1 MEKVFVFGHK
11 KPDTDSVTSAIV
23 LSYLKNQLGMDTE
36 PRVLG
41 EINNET
47 KYVLDYFKIEEP
59 KLLENVKLQIKD
71 LTYHTGL
78 NFYESDSIYNAFR
91 FMNENKVSVLP
102 IIDNNDKFKGII
114 SMKDIT
120 KNFLSDEYNKIDSS
134 FDNLLKTIKGEELL
148 RFDDRI
154 KGSTI
159 VSAYQHQTFMD
170 NVKLTNDTILIVG
183 DRSFIIEYAIKSKI
197 KLIII
202 TGNNDIKEEHLKLAK
217 ENKVN
222 IIKTSYDSFKTIKYI
237 GFADDISRITLTND
251 IITFKENDYVTEF
264 TDIASKTKY
273 SNYPVLNENN
283 ECLGLLKLAN
293 IKDQRKKKVIL
304 VDHNEVKQSAD
315 GLDEAEVIEVVDHH
329 NIGSIDTLM
338 PITFRTQPVGCTN
351 TILYK
356 LYKEYNVE
364 IPKHIAGLMV
374 SGIVSDTLLLKSPT
388 TTDLDKEA
396 LNELSKIAEVNWEKY
411 GLDMLKAGTSLK
423 GKTKEEILYTDFKNF
438 TVGSENMGIGQIF
451 TFNFDELKADSKEY
465 NVEIPKHIA
474 GLMVSGIVS
483 DTLLLKSPTTT
494 DLDKEA
500 LEELSKIAEIDWKKY
515 GLDMLKAGTSLKG
528 KTKEEILYTDFKNFT
543 VGSENMGIGQ
553 IFTFNFDELK
563 ADIKEYIDLLTNTA
577 KNNDYTVIALFVTDV
592 LKNGSYVFFNEQAKE
607 LMEYAYDIKDIEQG
621 HFLPDVV
628 SRKKQMAPNIM
639 EAIKQK

>member
-23 LSYLKNQLGMDTE
+23 LSYLKNQLGMNTE
-36 PRVLG
+36 PRILG

-78 NFYESDSIYNAFR
+78 NFYESDSIYNAFK

-102 IIDNNDKFKGII
+102 IIDKNDKFKGII

-120 KNFLSDEYNKIDSS
+120 KNFLSDEYNKVDCS
-134 FDNLLKTIKGEELL
+134 FDNLLKTIEGEELL

-202 TGNNDIKEEHLKLAK
+202 TGNNNIKEEHLKLAK

-251 IITFKENDYVTEF
+251 IITFKEDGYVTEF

-273 SNYPVLNENN
+273 SNYPVLDNDNH
-283 ECLGLLKLAN
+283 CLGLLKLAN
-293 IKDQRKKKVIL
+293 VKDQKKKQVIL

-315 GLDEAEVIEVVDHH
+315 GLDEADVIEVVDHH

-338 PITFRTQPVGCTN
+338 PISFRTQPVGCTN

-356 LYKEYNVE
+356 LFKEYNVE

-388 TTDLDKEA
+388 TTNLDIEA
-396 LNELSKIAEVNWEKY
+396 LNDLSKIADIDYEKY

-465 NVEIPKHIA
+465 
-474 GLMVSGIVS
+474 
-483 DTLLLKSPTTT
+483 
-494 DLDKEA
+494 
-500 LEELSKIAEIDWKKY
+500 
-515 GLDMLKAGTSLKG
+515 
-528 KTKEEILYTDFKNFT
+528 
-543 VGSENMGIGQ
+543 
-553 IFTFNFDELK
+553 
-563 ADIKEYIDLLTNTA
+563 IDLLTNTA
-577 KNNDYTVIALFVTDV
+577 KNNDYAVIALFVTDV

>member
-1 MEKVFVFGHK
+1 MEKVYVFGHK

-23 LSYLKNQLGMDTE
+23 LSYLKNQLGMNTE

-47 KYVLDYFKIEEP
+47 KYVLDYFKIAEP

-71 LTYHTGL
+71 LKYHTDI
-78 NFYESDSIYNAFR
+78 NFYEYDSIYNAFK
-91 FMNENKVSVLP
+91 FMNENKISVIP
-102 IIDNNDKFKGII
+102 VTDKDNKFVGIV

-120 KNFLSDEYNKIDSS
+120 KNFLSDEYNKIDCSY
-134 FDNLLKTIKGEELL
+134 DNLLKTIEGEEIL
-148 RFDDRI
+148 RFDDEI
-154 KGSTI
+154 KGTTI
-159 VSAYQHQTFMD
+159 TSAYQHQTFID
-170 NVKLTNDTILIVG
+170 NVKLNNETILIVG

-237 GFADDISRITLTND
+237 GFADDLSRITLTKD

-273 SNYPVLNENN
+273 SNYPVVDNENH
-283 ECLGLLKLAN
+283 CLGLLKLAN
-293 IKDQRKKKVIL
+293 VKDQRKKKVIL

-315 GLDEAEVIEVVDHH
+315 GLDEADVIEVVDHH

-351 TILYK
+351 TILYS
-356 LYKEYNVE
+356 LFHEYNVE
-364 IPKHIAGLMV
+364 IPKNIAGLMV

-388 TTDLDKEA
+388 TTDLDIKA
-396 LNELSKIAEVNWEKY
+396 LDELSKIAEIDWKTY

-465 NVEIPKHIA
+465 
-474 GLMVSGIVS
+474 
-483 DTLLLKSPTTT
+483 
-494 DLDKEA
+494 
-500 LEELSKIAEIDWKKY
+500 
-515 GLDMLKAGTSLKG
+515 
-528 KTKEEILYTDFKNFT
+528 
-543 VGSENMGIGQ
+543 
-553 IFTFNFDELK
+553 
-563 ADIKEYIDLLTNTA
+563 IDLLTNTA

-592 LKNGSYVFFNEQAKE
+592 IKNGSYVFFNEQAKE

>member
-59 KLLENVKLQIKD
+59 KLLDNVKLQIKD
-71 LTYHTGL
+71 LTYRKDL
-78 NFYESDSIYNAFR
+78 NFYASDSIFKAFK
-91 FMNENKVSVLP
+91 FMNENKVSV
-102 IIDNNDKFKGII
+102 ISVIDEFNKFKGIV

-120 KNFLSDEYNKIDSS
+120 KNFLSDEYNKIDCSY
-134 FDNLLKTIKGEELL
+134 DNLLNTIEGEEVL

-154 KGSTI
+154 KGTTI
-159 VSAYQHQTFMD
+159 VSAYQHQTFID
-170 NVKLTNDTILIVG
+170 NVKLNNDSVLIVG

-197 KLIII
+197 KLIVI
-202 TGNNDIKEEHLKLAK
+202 TGNNEIKEEHLKLAK

-222 IIKTSYDSFKTIKYI
+222 IIKTSFDSFKTTKYI
-237 GFADDISRITLTND
+237 GFADDLARITLTND

-273 SNYPVLNENN
+273 SNYPVLDNENH
-283 ECLGLLKLAN
+283 CLGLLKLAN
-293 IKDQRKKKVIL
+293 VKDQRKKKVIL

-338 PITFRTQPVGCTN
+338 PIAFRTQPVGCTN

-396 LNELSKIAEVNWEKY
+396 LEELSKIADIDWEKY

-465 NVEIPKHIA
+465 
-474 GLMVSGIVS
+474 
-483 DTLLLKSPTTT
+483 
-494 DLDKEA
+494 
-500 LEELSKIAEIDWKKY
+500 
-515 GLDMLKAGTSLKG
+515 
-528 KTKEEILYTDFKNFT
+528 
-543 VGSENMGIGQ
+543 
-553 IFTFNFDELK
+553 
-563 ADIKEYIDLLTNTA
+563 IDLLTNIA
-577 KNNDYTVIALFVTDV
+577 KNNDYAVIALFVTDV

>member
-1 MEKVFVFGHK
+1 MEKVYVFGHK

-47 KYVLDYFKIEEP
+47 KYVLKHFKIEEP

-71 LTYHTGL
+71 LTYHTDL
-78 NFYESDSIYNAFR
+78 NFYESDSIYNAFK

-102 IIDNNDKFKGII
+102 IIDKNDKFKGII

-120 KNFLSDEYNKIDSS
+120 KNFLSDEYNKVDCS
-134 FDNLLKTIKGEELL
+134 FDNLLHTIEGEAVL

-202 TGNNDIKEEHLKLAK
+202 TGNNNIKEEHLKLAK

-222 IIKTSYDSFKTIKYI
+222 IIKTSFDSFKTIKYI
-237 GFADDISRITLTND
+237 GFADDISRITLTDD
-251 IITFKENDYVTEF
+251 IITFKEEGYVTEF

-273 SNYPVLNENN
+273 SNYPVLDNDNH
-283 ECLGLLKLAN
+283 CLGLLKLAN
-293 IKDQRKKKVIL
+293 VKDQKKKQVIL

-315 GLDEAEVIEVVDHH
+315 GLDEADVIEVVDHH

-338 PITFRTQPVGCTN
+338 PISFRTQPVGCTN

-356 LYKEYNVE
+356 LFKEYNVE
-364 IPKHIAGLMV
+364 IPKYIAGLMV

-388 TTDLDKEA
+388 TTDLDIEA
-396 LNELSKIAEVNWEKY
+396 LNDLSKIADIDYEKY

-465 NVEIPKHIA
+465 IE
-474 GLMVSGIVS
+474 
-483 DTLLLKSPTTT
+483 
-494 DLDKEA
+494 
-500 LEELSKIAEIDWKKY
+500 
-515 GLDMLKAGTSLKG
+515 
-528 KTKEEILYTDFKNFT
+528 
-543 VGSENMGIGQ
+543 
-553 IFTFNFDELK
+553 
-563 ADIKEYIDLLTNTA
+563 LLTNTA

>member
-47 KYVLDYFKIEEP
+47 KYVLDYFKLEEP
-59 KLLENVKLQIKD
+59 KLLDNVKLQIKD

-102 IIDNNDKFKGII
+102 IIDCNDKFKGII

-134 FDNLLKTIKGEELL
+134 FDNLLKTIEGEELL

-202 TGNNDIKEEHLKLAK
+202 TGNNNIKEEHLKLAK

-222 IIKTSYDSFKTIKYI
+222 IIKTSFDSFKTIKYI

-356 LYKEYNVE
+356 LYKEYNVK

-396 LNELSKIAEVNWEKY
+396 LEELSKIAEIDWEKY

-451 TFNFDELKADSKEY
+451 TFNFDELKADS
-465 NVEIPKHIA
+465 
-474 GLMVSGIVS
+474 
-483 DTLLLKSPTTT
+483 
-494 DLDKEA
+494 
-500 LEELSKIAEIDWKKY
+500 
-515 GLDMLKAGTSLKG
+515 
-528 KTKEEILYTDFKNFT
+528 
-543 VGSENMGIGQ
+543 
-553 IFTFNFDELK
+553 
-563 ADIKEYIDLLTNTA
+563 KEYIDLLTNTA

>member
-1 MEKVFVFGHK
+1 MEKIFVFGHK

-23 LSYLKNQLGMDTE
+23 LSYLKNQIGMDTE

-41 EINNET
+41 ELNNET
-47 KYVLDYFKIEEP
+47 KYVLDYFKFEEP

-71 LTYHTGL
+71 LKYHTGL
-78 NFYESDSIYNAFR
+78 NFYESDSIYNAFKY
-91 FMNENKVSVLP
+91 MNDNKVSVIP
-102 IIDNNDKFKGII
+102 VIDSNDKFKGIV

-120 KNFLSDEYNKIDSS
+120 KNFLSDGYNKIDCS
-134 FDNLLKTIKGEELL
+134 FDNLLKTIDGEEILK
-148 RFDDRI
+148 FDDRI

-159 VSAYQHQTFMD
+159 VSAYQHQTFIE
-170 NVKLTNDTILIVG
+170 NVKLTNNTILIVG

-197 KLIII
+197 KLIIV

-237 GFADDISRITLTND
+237 GFADDLSKITLTDD
-251 IITFKENDYVTEF
+251 IISFKEEGYVTEF

-273 SNYPVLNENN
+273 SNYPVLDNEGH
-283 ECLGLLKLAN
+283 CLGLLKLAN
-293 IKDQRKKKVIL
+293 VKDQKKKKVIL

-315 GLDEAEVIEVVDHH
+315 GLDEAEVVEVVDHH

-356 LYKEYNVE
+356 LFKEYNVE
-364 IPKHIAGLMV
+364 IPKNIAGLMI

-388 TTDLDKEA
+388 TTDLDIEA
-396 LNELSKIAEVNWEKY
+396 LNELSKIANIDWKKY
-411 GLDMLKAGTSLK
+411 GLEMLKAGTSLK

-451 TFNFDELKADSKEY
+451 TFNFDELKSDSE
-465 NVEIPKHIA
+465 
-474 GLMVSGIVS
+474 
-483 DTLLLKSPTTT
+483 
-494 DLDKEA
+494 
-500 LEELSKIAEIDWKKY
+500 
-515 GLDMLKAGTSLKG
+515 
-528 KTKEEILYTDFKNFT
+528 
-543 VGSENMGIGQ
+543 
-553 IFTFNFDELK
+553 
-563 ADIKEYIDLLTNTA
+563 EYINLLTNTA
-577 KNNDYTVIALFVTDV
+577 KNNDYAVIALFVTDV

-607 LMEYAYDIKDIEQG
+607 LMEYAYDIKNIEQG

-628 SRKKQMAPNIM
+628 SRKKQMVPNIM

>member
-71 LTYHTGL
+71 LTYRTDL
-78 NFYESDSIYNAFR
+78 NFYETDSIFNAFK
-91 FMNENKVSVLP
+91 FMNENKVSV
-102 IIDNNDKFKGII
+102 ISVVDNNNKFKGIV

-120 KNFLSDEYNKIDSS
+120 KNFLSDEYNKIDCS
-134 FDNLLKTIKGEELL
+134 FDNLINTIEGEEVL

-159 VSAYQHQTFMD
+159 VSAYQHQTFID
-170 NVKLTNDTILIVG
+170 NVKLDNDSVLIVG

-222 IIKTSYDSFKTIKYI
+222 IIKTSFDSFKTTKYI
-237 GFADDISRITLTND
+237 GFADDLSRITLTDN
-251 IITFKENDYVTEF
+251 IITFKEDGYVTEF

-273 SNYPVLNENN
+273 SNYPVLDNENH
-283 ECLGLLKLAN
+283 CLGLLKLAN
-293 IKDQRKKKVIL
+293 VKEQRKKKVIL

-338 PITFRTQPVGCTN
+338 PISFRTQPVGCTN

-356 LYKEYNVE
+356 LFKEYNVE

-396 LNELSKIAEVNWEKY
+396 LEELSKIADIDWEKY

-465 NVEIPKHIA
+465 
-474 GLMVSGIVS
+474 
-483 DTLLLKSPTTT
+483 
-494 DLDKEA
+494 
-500 LEELSKIAEIDWKKY
+500 
-515 GLDMLKAGTSLKG
+515 
-528 KTKEEILYTDFKNFT
+528 
-543 VGSENMGIGQ
+543 
-553 IFTFNFDELK
+553 
-563 ADIKEYIDLLTNTA
+563 IDLLTNTA
-577 KNNDYTVIALFVTDV
+577 KNNDYTVIVLFVTDV
-592 LKNGSYVFFNEQAKE
+592 IKNGSYVFFNEQAKE

>member
-1 MEKVFVFGHK
+1 MEKVYVFGHK

-36 PRVLG
+36 PRILG

-71 LTYHTGL
+71 LTYRTDL
-78 NFYESDSIYNAFR
+78 NFYETDSIFNAFK
-91 FMNENKVSVLP
+91 FMNENKVSV
-102 IIDNNDKFKGII
+102 ISVVDNNNKFKGIV

-120 KNFLSDEYNKIDSS
+120 KNFLSDEYNKIDCS
-134 FDNLLKTIKGEELL
+134 FDNLINTIEGEEVL

-159 VSAYQHQTFMD
+159 VSAYQHQTFID
-170 NVKLTNDTILIVG
+170 NVKLDNDSVLIVG

-222 IIKTSYDSFKTIKYI
+222 IIKTSFDSFKTTKYI
-237 GFADDISRITLTND
+237 GFADDLSRITLTDN
-251 IITFKENDYVTEF
+251 IITFKEDGYVTEF

-273 SNYPVLNENN
+273 SNYPVLDNENH
-283 ECLGLLKLAN
+283 CLGLLKLAN
-293 IKDQRKKKVIL
+293 VKEQRKKKVIL

-338 PITFRTQPVGCTN
+338 PISFRTQPVGCTN

-356 LYKEYNVE
+356 LFKEYNVE

-396 LNELSKIAEVNWEKY
+396 LEELSKIADIDWEKY

-465 NVEIPKHIA
+465 
-474 GLMVSGIVS
+474 
-483 DTLLLKSPTTT
+483 
-494 DLDKEA
+494 
-500 LEELSKIAEIDWKKY
+500 
-515 GLDMLKAGTSLKG
+515 
-528 KTKEEILYTDFKNFT
+528 
-543 VGSENMGIGQ
+543 
-553 IFTFNFDELK
+553 
-563 ADIKEYIDLLTNTA
+563 IDLLTNTA
-577 KNNDYTVIALFVTDV
+577 KNNDYTVIVLFVTDV
-592 LKNGSYVFFNEQAKE
+592 IKNGSYVFFNEQAKE

-628 SRKKQMAPNIM
+628 SRKKQMVPNIM

>member
-47 KYVLDYFKIEEP
+47 KYVLDYFKLEEP
-59 KLLENVKLQIKD
+59 KLLDNVKLQIKD

-78 NFYESDSIYNAFR
+78 NFYETDSIYNAFK
-91 FMNENKVSVLP
+91 FMNEKKISVIP
-102 IIDNNDKFKGII
+102 IIDNNDKFKGIV

-120 KNFLSDEYNKIDSS
+120 KNFLSDEYNKVDCSYE
-134 FDNLLKTIKGEELL
+134 NLLHTIEGQEVL

-237 GFADDISRITLTND
+237 GFADDLSRITLTNN
-251 IITFKENDYVTEF
+251 IITFKEDGYVTEF

-273 SNYPVLNENN
+273 SNYPVLDNENH
-283 ECLGLLKLAN
+283 CLGLLKLAN
-293 IKDQRKKKVIL
+293 VKDQRKKKVIL

-396 LNELSKIAEVNWEKY
+396 LSELSKIAEVNWEKY

-451 TFNFDELKADSKEY
+451 TFNFDELKADS
-465 NVEIPKHIA
+465 
-474 GLMVSGIVS
+474 
-483 DTLLLKSPTTT
+483 
-494 DLDKEA
+494 
-500 LEELSKIAEIDWKKY
+500 
-515 GLDMLKAGTSLKG
+515 
-528 KTKEEILYTDFKNFT
+528 
-543 VGSENMGIGQ
+543 
-553 IFTFNFDELK
+553 
-563 ADIKEYIDLLTNTA
+563 KEYIDLLTNTA

>member
-1 MEKVFVFGHK
+1 MEKVYVFGHK

-47 KYVLDYFKIEEP
+47 KYVLKHFKIEEP

-78 NFYESDSIYNAFR
+78 NFYESDSIYNAFK

-120 KNFLSDEYNKIDSS
+120 KNFLSDEYNKVDCS
-134 FDNLLKTIKGEELL
+134 FDNLLHTIEGQEVL

-202 TGNNDIKEEHLKLAK
+202 TGNNNIKEEHLKLAK

-222 IIKTSYDSFKTIKYI
+222 IIKTSFDSFKTIKYI
-237 GFADDISRITLTND
+237 GFADDLSRITLTND
-251 IITFKENDYVTEF
+251 IITFKEDGYVTEF

-273 SNYPVLNENN
+273 SNYPVLDNKNH
-283 ECLGLLKLAN
+283 CLGLLKLAN
-293 IKDQRKKKVIL
+293 VKDQRKKKVIL

-315 GLDEAEVIEVVDHH
+315 GLNEADVIEVVDHH

-351 TILYK
+351 TILYS
-356 LYKEYNVE
+356 LFKEYNVE

-388 TTDLDKEA
+388 TTDLDIEA
-396 LNELSKIAEVNWEKY
+396 LNDLSKIADIDYEKY

-465 NVEIPKHIA
+465 IE
-474 GLMVSGIVS
+474 
-483 DTLLLKSPTTT
+483 
-494 DLDKEA
+494 
-500 LEELSKIAEIDWKKY
+500 
-515 GLDMLKAGTSLKG
+515 
-528 KTKEEILYTDFKNFT
+528 
-543 VGSENMGIGQ
+543 
-553 IFTFNFDELK
+553 
-563 ADIKEYIDLLTNTA
+563 LLTNTA
-577 KNNDYTVIALFVTDV
+577 KNNDYAVIALFVTDV

>member
-1 MEKVFVFGHK
+1 MEKVYVFGHK

-23 LSYLKNQLGMDTE
+23 LSYLKNQIGMDTE

-71 LTYHTGL
+71 LTYHTDL
-78 NFYESDSIYNAFR
+78 NFYESDSIYNAFK
-91 FMNENKVSVLP
+91 FMNDNKVSVIP
-102 IIDNNDKFKGII
+102 VIDNNDKFKGIV

-120 KNFLSDEYNKIDSS
+120 RNFLSDEYNKVDCS
-134 FDNLLKTIKGEELL
+134 FDNLLHTIEGQEVL

-159 VSAYQHQTFMD
+159 VSAYQHQTFMN

-202 TGNNDIKEEHLKLAK
+202 TGNNNIKEEHLKLAK

-237 GFADDISRITLTND
+237 GFADDLSRITLTND
-251 IITFKENDYVTEF
+251 IITFKEDGYVTEF

-273 SNYPVLNENN
+273 SNYPVLDNDNH
-283 ECLGLLKLAN
+283 CLGLLKLAN
-293 IKDQRKKKVIL
+293 VKDQRKKKVIL

-315 GLDEAEVIEVVDHH
+315 GLNEADVIEVVDHH

-351 TILYK
+351 TILYS
-356 LYKEYNVE
+356 LFKEYNVE

-388 TTDLDKEA
+388 TTDLDIKA
-396 LNELSKIAEVNWEKY
+396 LDELSKIAEVDWKTY

-465 NVEIPKHIA
+465 
-474 GLMVSGIVS
+474 
-483 DTLLLKSPTTT
+483 
-494 DLDKEA
+494 
-500 LEELSKIAEIDWKKY
+500 
-515 GLDMLKAGTSLKG
+515 
-528 KTKEEILYTDFKNFT
+528 
-543 VGSENMGIGQ
+543 
-553 IFTFNFDELK
+553 
-563 ADIKEYIDLLTNTA
+563 IDLLTNTA
-577 KNNDYTVIALFVTDV
+577 KNNDYAVIALFVTDV
-592 LKNGSYVFFNEQAKE
+592 IKNGSYVFFNEQAKE
-607 LMEYAYDIKDIEQG
+607 LIEYAYDIKDIEQG
-621 HFLPDVV
+621 HFLLDVV
-628 SRKKQMAPNIM
+628 SRKKQMVPNIM
-639 EAIKQK
+639 NAIQQK

>member
-396 LNELSKIAEVNWEKY
+396 L
-411 GLDMLKAGTSLK
+411 
-423 GKTKEEILYTDFKNF
+423 
-438 TVGSENMGIGQIF
+438 
-451 TFNFDELKADSKEY
+451 
-465 NVEIPKHIA
+465 
-474 GLMVSGIVS
+474 
-483 DTLLLKSPTTT
+483 
-494 DLDKEA
+494 
-500 LEELSKIAEIDWKKY
+500 EELSKIAEIDWKKY

-563 ADIKEYIDLLTNTA
+563 ADSKEYIDLLTNTA

>member
-1 MEKVFVFGHK
+1 MEKVYVFGHK

-47 KYVLDYFKIEEP
+47 KYVLKHFKIEEP

-78 NFYESDSIYNAFR
+78 NFYESDSIYNAFK

-120 KNFLSDEYNKIDSS
+120 KNFLSDEYNKVDCS
-134 FDNLLKTIKGEELL
+134 FDNLLHTIEGQEVL

-170 NVKLTNDTILIVG
+170 NVKLTNDTVLIVG

-202 TGNNDIKEEHLKLAK
+202 TGNNNIKEEHLKLAK
-217 ENKVN
+217 ENKVS
-222 IIKTSYDSFKTIKYI
+222 IIKTSFDSFKTIKYI
-237 GFADDISRITLTND
+237 GFADDITKITLTND
-251 IITFKENDYVTEF
+251 IITFKEDGYVTEF

-273 SNYPVLNENN
+273 SNYPVLDNDNH
-283 ECLGLLKLAN
+283 CLGLLKLAN
-293 IKDQRKKKVIL
+293 VKGQRKKQVIL

-315 GLDEAEVIEVVDHH
+315 GLDEADVIEVVDHH

-338 PITFRTQPVGCTN
+338 PISFRTQPVGCTN

-356 LYKEYNVE
+356 LFKEYNVE

-388 TTDLDKEA
+388 TTNLDIEA
-396 LNELSKIAEVNWEKY
+396 LNDLSKIADIDYEKY

-465 NVEIPKHIA
+465 
-474 GLMVSGIVS
+474 
-483 DTLLLKSPTTT
+483 
-494 DLDKEA
+494 
-500 LEELSKIAEIDWKKY
+500 
-515 GLDMLKAGTSLKG
+515 
-528 KTKEEILYTDFKNFT
+528 
-543 VGSENMGIGQ
+543 
-553 IFTFNFDELK
+553 
-563 ADIKEYIDLLTNTA
+563 IDLLTNTA
-577 KNNDYTVIALFVTDV
+577 KNNDYTVIALFITDV

-607 LMEYAYDIKDIEQG
+607 LMEYAYDIKNIEQG

>member
-23 LSYLKNQLGMDTE
+23 LSYLKNQLGMNTE
-36 PRVLG
+36 PRILG

-78 NFYESDSIYNAFR
+78 NFYESDSIYNAFK

-102 IIDNNDKFKGII
+102 IIDKNDKFKGII

-120 KNFLSDEYNKIDSS
+120 KNFLSDEYNKVDCS
-134 FDNLLKTIKGEELL
+134 FDNLLKTIEGEELL

-202 TGNNDIKEEHLKLAK
+202 TGNNNIKEEHLKLAK

-251 IITFKENDYVTEF
+251 IITFKEDGYVTEF

-273 SNYPVLNENN
+273 SNYPVLDNDNH
-283 ECLGLLKLAN
+283 CLGLLKLAN
-293 IKDQRKKKVIL
+293 VKDQKKKQVIL

-315 GLDEAEVIEVVDHH
+315 GLDEADVIEVVDHH

-338 PITFRTQPVGCTN
+338 PISFRTQPVGCTN

-356 LYKEYNVE
+356 LFKEYNVE

-388 TTDLDKEA
+388 TTDLDIEA
-396 LNELSKIAEVNWEKY
+396 LNDLSKIADIDYEKY

-465 NVEIPKHIA
+465 
-474 GLMVSGIVS
+474 
-483 DTLLLKSPTTT
+483 
-494 DLDKEA
+494 
-500 LEELSKIAEIDWKKY
+500 
-515 GLDMLKAGTSLKG
+515 
-528 KTKEEILYTDFKNFT
+528 
-543 VGSENMGIGQ
+543 
-553 IFTFNFDELK
+553 
-563 ADIKEYIDLLTNTA
+563 IDLLTNTA
-577 KNNDYTVIALFVTDV
+577 KNNDYAVIALFVTDV

>member
-23 LSYLKNQLGMDTE
+23 LSYLKNKLGMDTE

-41 EINNET
+41 ELNNES
-47 KYVLDYFKIEEP
+47 KYVLDYFKIKEP

-71 LTYHTGL
+71 LTYHTDI
-78 NFYESDSIYNAFR
+78 NFYESDSIYNAFK
-91 FMNENKVSVLP
+91 FMNENKISVLP
-102 IIDNNDKFKGII
+102 IIDKSDKFKGII

-120 KNFLSDEYNKIDSS
+120 KNFLSDNYNKVDCSY
-134 FDNLLKTIKGEELL
+134 DNLLKTIEGEELL

-154 KGSTI
+154 QGSTI
-159 VSAYQHQTFMD
+159 VSAYQHQTFME

-202 TGNNDIKEEHLKLAK
+202 TGNNNIKEEHLKLAK

-222 IIKTSYDSFKTIKYI
+222 IIKTSFDSFKTIKYI
-237 GFADDISRITLTND
+237 GFADDLSKITLTDD
-251 IITFKENDYVTEF
+251 IISFKEDGYVTEF

-273 SNYPVLNENN
+273 SNYPVLDNDNH
-283 ECLGLLKLAN
+283 CLGLLKLAN
-293 IKDQRKKKVIL
+293 VKDQRKKKVIL

-356 LYKEYNVE
+356 LFKEYNVE
-364 IPKHIAGLMV
+364 IPKNIAGLMI

-388 TTDLDKEA
+388 TTDLDTEA
-396 LNELSKIAEVNWEKY
+396 LNDLSKIAEIDWEKY
-411 GLDMLKAGTSLK
+411 GLEMLKAGTSLK
-423 GKTKEEILYTDFKNF
+423 GKSKEEILYTDFKNF

-451 TFNFDELKADSKEY
+451 TFNFDELKSDSE
-465 NVEIPKHIA
+465 
-474 GLMVSGIVS
+474 
-483 DTLLLKSPTTT
+483 
-494 DLDKEA
+494 
-500 LEELSKIAEIDWKKY
+500 
-515 GLDMLKAGTSLKG
+515 
-528 KTKEEILYTDFKNFT
+528 
-543 VGSENMGIGQ
+543 
-553 IFTFNFDELK
+553 
-563 ADIKEYIDLLTNTA
+563 EYIKLLTNTA
-577 KNNDYTVIALFVTDV
+577 KNNDYAVIALFVTDV

-628 SRKKQMAPNIM
+628 SRKKQMVPNIM

>member
-1 MEKVFVFGHK
+1 MEKVYVFGHK

-71 LTYHTGL
+71 LTYHTNL
-78 NFYESDSIYNAFR
+78 NFYESDSIYNAFK

-120 KNFLSDEYNKIDSS
+120 KNFLSDEYNKVDCS
-134 FDNLLKTIKGEELL
+134 FDNLLKTIEGKEVL

-202 TGNNDIKEEHLKLAK
+202 TGNNNIKEEHLKLAK

-237 GFADDISRITLTND
+237 GFADDLSRITLTND
-251 IITFKENDYVTEF
+251 IITFKEDGYVTEF

-273 SNYPVLNENN
+273 SNYPVLDNN
-283 ECLGLLKLAN
+283 NHCLGLLKLAN
-293 IKDQRKKKVIL
+293 VKDQRKKKVIL

-315 GLDEAEVIEVVDHH
+315 GLNEADVIEVVDHH

-351 TILYK
+351 TILYS
-356 LYKEYNVE
+356 LFHEYNVE

-388 TTDLDKEA
+388 TTDLDIKA
-396 LNELSKIAEVNWEKY
+396 LDELSKIAEVDWKTY

-465 NVEIPKHIA
+465 
-474 GLMVSGIVS
+474 
-483 DTLLLKSPTTT
+483 
-494 DLDKEA
+494 
-500 LEELSKIAEIDWKKY
+500 
-515 GLDMLKAGTSLKG
+515 
-528 KTKEEILYTDFKNFT
+528 
-543 VGSENMGIGQ
+543 
-553 IFTFNFDELK
+553 
-563 ADIKEYIDLLTNTA
+563 IDLLTNTA
-577 KNNDYTVIALFVTDV
+577 KNNDYAVIALFVTDV
-592 LKNGSYVFFNEQAKE
+592 IKNGSYVFFNEQAKE
-607 LMEYAYDIKDIEQG
+607 LIEYAYDIKDIEQG

-628 SRKKQMAPNIM
+628 SRKKQMVPNIM
-639 EAIKQK
+639 NAIQQK

>member
-1 MEKVFVFGHK
+1 MEKVYVFGHK

-23 LSYLKNQLGMDTE
+23 LSYLKNQIGMDTE

-71 LTYHTGL
+71 LTYHTDL
-78 NFYESDSIYNAFR
+78 NFYESDSIYNAFK
-91 FMNENKVSVLP
+91 FMNDNKVSVIP
-102 IIDNNDKFKGII
+102 VIDNNDKFKGIV

-120 KNFLSDEYNKIDSS
+120 RNFLSDEYNKVDCS
-134 FDNLLKTIKGEELL
+134 FDNLLHTIEGQEVL

-159 VSAYQHQTFMD
+159 VSAYQHQTFMN

-202 TGNNDIKEEHLKLAK
+202 TGNNNIKEEHLKLAK

-237 GFADDISRITLTND
+237 GFADDLSRITLTND
-251 IITFKENDYVTEF
+251 IITFKEDGYVTEF

-273 SNYPVLNENN
+273 SNYPVLDNDNH
-283 ECLGLLKLAN
+283 CLGLLKLAN
-293 IKDQRKKKVIL
+293 VKDQRKKKVIL

-315 GLDEAEVIEVVDHH
+315 GLNEADVIEVVDHH

-351 TILYK
+351 TILYS
-356 LYKEYNVE
+356 LFKEYNVE

-388 TTDLDKEA
+388 TTDLDIKA
-396 LNELSKIAEVNWEKY
+396 LDELSKIADINWKTY

-465 NVEIPKHIA
+465 
-474 GLMVSGIVS
+474 
-483 DTLLLKSPTTT
+483 
-494 DLDKEA
+494 
-500 LEELSKIAEIDWKKY
+500 
-515 GLDMLKAGTSLKG
+515 
-528 KTKEEILYTDFKNFT
+528 
-543 VGSENMGIGQ
+543 
-553 IFTFNFDELK
+553 
-563 ADIKEYIDLLTNTA
+563 IDLLTNTA
-577 KNNDYTVIALFVTDV
+577 KNNDYAVIALFVTDV
-592 LKNGSYVFFNEQAKE
+592 IKNGSYVFFNEQAKE
-607 LMEYAYDIKDIEQG
+607 LIEYAYDIKDIEQG

-628 SRKKQMAPNIM
+628 SRKKQMVPNIM
-639 EAIKQK
+639 NAIQQK

>member
-1 MEKVFVFGHK
+1 MEKVYVFGHK

-47 KYVLDYFKIEEP
+47 KYVLKHFKIEEP

-71 LTYHTGL
+71 LTYHTNL
-78 NFYESDSIYNAFR
+78 NFYESDSIYNAFK

-120 KNFLSDEYNKIDSS
+120 KNFLSDEYNKVDCS
-134 FDNLLKTIKGEELL
+134 FDNLLHTIEGQEVL

-222 IIKTSYDSFKTIKYI
+222 IIKTCFDSFKTIKYI
-237 GFADDISRITLTND
+237 GFADDISRITLTDD
-251 IITFKENDYVTEF
+251 IITFKEEGYVTEF

-273 SNYPVLNENN
+273 SNYPVLDNDNH
-283 ECLGLLKLAN
+283 CLGLLKLAN
-293 IKDQRKKKVIL
+293 VKDQKKKQVIL

-315 GLDEAEVIEVVDHH
+315 GLDEADVIEVVDHH

-338 PITFRTQPVGCTN
+338 PISNQ
-351 TILYK
+351 
-356 LYKEYNVE
+356 
-364 IPKHIAGLMV
+364 
-374 SGIVSDTLLLKSPT
+374 
-388 TTDLDKEA
+388 
-396 LNELSKIAEVNWEKY
+396 
-411 GLDMLKAGTSLK
+411 
-423 GKTKEEILYTDFKNF
+423 
-438 TVGSENMGIGQIF
+438 
-451 TFNFDELKADSKEY
+451 
-465 NVEIPKHIA
+465 
-474 GLMVSGIVS
+474 
-483 DTLLLKSPTTT
+483 
-494 DLDKEA
+494 
-500 LEELSKIAEIDWKKY
+500 
-515 GLDMLKAGTSLKG
+515 
-528 KTKEEILYTDFKNFT
+528 
-543 VGSENMGIGQ
+543 
-553 IFTFNFDELK
+553 
-563 ADIKEYIDLLTNTA
+563 
-577 KNNDYTVIALFVTDV
+577 
-592 LKNGSYVFFNEQAKE
+592 
-607 LMEYAYDIKDIEQG
+607 
-621 HFLPDVV
+621 
-628 SRKKQMAPNIM
+628 
-639 EAIKQK
+639 

>member
-59 KLLENVKLQIKD
+59 KLLDNVKLQIKD
-71 LTYHTGL
+71 LTYRKDL
-78 NFYESDSIYNAFR
+78 NFYASDSIFKAFK
-91 FMNENKVSVLP
+91 FMNENKVSV
-102 IIDNNDKFKGII
+102 ISVIDEFNKFKGIV

-120 KNFLSDEYNKIDSS
+120 KNFLSDEYNKIDCSY
-134 FDNLLKTIKGEELL
+134 DNLLNTIEGEEVL

-154 KGSTI
+154 KGTTI
-159 VSAYQHQTFMD
+159 VSAYQHQTFID
-170 NVKLTNDTILIVG
+170 NVKLNNDSVLIVG

-197 KLIII
+197 KLIVI
-202 TGNNDIKEEHLKLAK
+202 TGNNEIKEEHLKLAK

-222 IIKTSYDSFKTIKYI
+222 IIKTSFDSFKTTKYI
-237 GFADDISRITLTND
+237 GFADDLARITLTND

-273 SNYPVLNENN
+273 SNYPVLDNENH
-283 ECLGLLKLAN
+283 CLGLLKLAN
-293 IKDQRKKKVIL
+293 VKDQRKKKVIL

-396 LNELSKIAEVNWEKY
+396 LEELSKIADIDWEKY

-465 NVEIPKHIA
+465 
-474 GLMVSGIVS
+474 
-483 DTLLLKSPTTT
+483 
-494 DLDKEA
+494 
-500 LEELSKIAEIDWKKY
+500 
-515 GLDMLKAGTSLKG
+515 
-528 KTKEEILYTDFKNFT
+528 
-543 VGSENMGIGQ
+543 
-553 IFTFNFDELK
+553 
-563 ADIKEYIDLLTNTA
+563 IDLLTNTA
-577 KNNDYTVIALFVTDV
+577 RNNDYTVIALFVTDV

-607 LMEYAYDIKDIEQG
+607 LMEYAYDIKDIKQG

-639 EAIKQK
+639 DAIKQK

>member
-1 MEKVFVFGHK
+1 
-11 KPDTDSVTSAIV
+11 
-23 LSYLKNQLGMDTE
+23 
-36 PRVLG
+36 
-41 EINNET
+41 
-47 KYVLDYFKIEEP
+47 
-59 KLLENVKLQIKD
+59 
-71 LTYHTGL
+71 
-78 NFYESDSIYNAFR
+78 
-91 FMNENKVSVLP
+91 MN
-102 IIDNNDKFKGII
+102 
-114 SMKDIT
+114 
-120 KNFLSDEYNKIDSS
+120 
-134 FDNLLKTIKGEELL
+134 
-148 RFDDRI
+148 
-154 KGSTI
+154 
-159 VSAYQHQTFMD
+159 
-170 NVKLTNDTILIVG
+170 
-183 DRSFIIEYAIKSKI
+183 

-465 NVEIPKHIA
+465 
-474 GLMVSGIVS
+474 
-483 DTLLLKSPTTT
+483 
-494 DLDKEA
+494 
-500 LEELSKIAEIDWKKY
+500 
-515 GLDMLKAGTSLKG
+515 
-528 KTKEEILYTDFKNFT
+528 
-543 VGSENMGIGQ
+543 
-553 IFTFNFDELK
+553 
-563 ADIKEYIDLLTNTA
+563 IDLLTNTA

>member
-1 MEKVFVFGHK
+1 MEKVYVFGHK

-47 KYVLDYFKIEEP
+47 KYVLNHFKIEEP

-71 LTYHTGL
+71 LTYHTNL
-78 NFYESDSIYNAFR
+78 NFYESDSIYNAFK
-91 FMNENKVSVLP
+91 FMNEKKVSVLP
-102 IIDNNDKFKGII
+102 IIDKNDKFKGII

-120 KNFLSDEYNKIDSS
+120 KNFLSDEYNKVDCS
-134 FDNLLKTIKGEELL
+134 FDNLLHTIEGQEVL

-154 KGSTI
+154 KGTTI
-159 VSAYQHQTFMD
+159 VSAYQHQTFMN

-183 DRSFIIEYAIKSKI
+183 DRSFIIEYAIKSRI

-202 TGNNDIKEEHLKLAK
+202 TGNNNIKEEHLKLAK

-222 IIKTSYDSFKTIKYI
+222 IIKTSFDSFKTIKYI
-237 GFADDISRITLTND
+237 GFADDISKITLTDD
-251 IITFKENDYVTEF
+251 IITFKEDGYVTEF

-273 SNYPVLNENN
+273 SNYPVLDNDNH
-283 ECLGLLKLAN
+283 CLGLLKLAN
-293 IKDQRKKKVIL
+293 VKGQRKKQVIL

-315 GLDEAEVIEVVDHH
+315 GLDEADVIEVVDHH

-338 PITFRTQPVGCTN
+338 PISFRTQPVGCTN

-356 LYKEYNVE
+356 LFKEYNVE

-388 TTDLDKEA
+388 TTDLDIEA
-396 LNELSKIAEVNWEKY
+396 LNDLSKIADVDYEKY

-438 TVGSENMGIGQIF
+438 TVGSENMGI
-451 TFNFDELKADSKEY
+451 
-465 NVEIPKHIA
+465 
-474 GLMVSGIVS
+474 
-483 DTLLLKSPTTT
+483 
-494 DLDKEA
+494 
-500 LEELSKIAEIDWKKY
+500 
-515 GLDMLKAGTSLKG
+515 
-528 KTKEEILYTDFKNFT
+528 
-543 VGSENMGIGQ
+543 
-553 IFTFNFDELK
+553 
-563 ADIKEYIDLLTNTA
+563 
-577 KNNDYTVIALFVTDV
+577 
-592 LKNGSYVFFNEQAKE
+592 
-607 LMEYAYDIKDIEQG
+607 
-621 HFLPDVV
+621 
-628 SRKKQMAPNIM
+628 
-639 EAIKQK
+639 

>member
-1 MEKVFVFGHK
+1 MEKVYVFGHK

-47 KYVLDYFKIEEP
+47 KYVLKHFKIEEP

-78 NFYESDSIYNAFR
+78 NFYESDSIYNAFK
-91 FMNENKVSVLP
+91 FMNEKKVSVLP
-102 IIDNNDKFKGII
+102 IIDKHDKFKGII

-120 KNFLSDEYNKIDSS
+120 KNFLSDEYNKVDCS
-134 FDNLLKTIKGEELL
+134 FDNLLHTIEGQEVL

-202 TGNNDIKEEHLKLAK
+202 TGNNNIKEEHLKLAK

-222 IIKTSYDSFKTIKYI
+222 IIKTSFDSFKTIKYI
-237 GFADDISRITLTND
+237 GFADDLSRITLTND
-251 IITFKENDYVTEF
+251 IITFKEDGYVTEF

-273 SNYPVLNENN
+273 SNYPVLDNENH
-283 ECLGLLKLAN
+283 CLGLLKLAN
-293 IKDQRKKKVIL
+293 VKDQRKKKVIL

-315 GLDEAEVIEVVDHH
+315 GLDEADVIEVVDHH

-338 PITFRTQPVGCTN
+338 PISFRTQPVGCTN

-356 LYKEYNVE
+356 LFKEYNVE

-388 TTDLDKEA
+388 TTDLDIEA
-396 LNELSKIAEVNWEKY
+396 LNDLSKIADIDYEKY

-465 NVEIPKHIA
+465 
-474 GLMVSGIVS
+474 
-483 DTLLLKSPTTT
+483 
-494 DLDKEA
+494 
-500 LEELSKIAEIDWKKY
+500 
-515 GLDMLKAGTSLKG
+515 
-528 KTKEEILYTDFKNFT
+528 
-543 VGSENMGIGQ
+543 
-553 IFTFNFDELK
+553 
-563 ADIKEYIDLLTNTA
+563 IDLLTNTA
-577 KNNDYTVIALFVTDV
+577 KNNDYAVIALFVTDV
-592 LKNGSYVFFNEQAKE
+592 IKNGSYVFFNEQAKE

>member
-47 KYVLDYFKIEEP
+47 KYVLDYFKLEEP
-59 KLLENVKLQIKD
+59 KLLDNVKLQIKD

-134 FDNLLKTIKGEELL
+134 FDNLLKTIEGQEVL

-237 GFADDISRITLTND
+237 GFADDLSRITLTNN
-251 IITFKENDYVTEF
+251 IITFKEDGYVTEF

-273 SNYPVLNENN
+273 SNYPVLDNENH
-283 ECLGLLKLAN
+283 CLGLLKLAN
-293 IKDQRKKKVIL
+293 VKDQRKKKVIL

-364 IPKHIAGLMV
+364 IPKHIAGLML

-465 NVEIPKHIA
+465 
-474 GLMVSGIVS
+474 
-483 DTLLLKSPTTT
+483 
-494 DLDKEA
+494 
-500 LEELSKIAEIDWKKY
+500 
-515 GLDMLKAGTSLKG
+515 
-528 KTKEEILYTDFKNFT
+528 
-543 VGSENMGIGQ
+543 
-553 IFTFNFDELK
+553 
-563 ADIKEYIDLLTNTA
+563 IDLLTNTA
-577 KNNDYTVIALFVTDV
+577 KNNDYAVIALFVTDV

-607 LMEYAYDIKDIEQG
+607 LMEYAYDIKEIEQG

>member
-1 MEKVFVFGHK
+1 MEKVYVFGHK

-23 LSYLKNQLGMDTE
+23 LSYLKNQIGMDTE

-71 LTYHTGL
+71 LTYPTDL
-78 NFYESDSIYNAFR
+78 NFYESDSIYNAFK
-91 FMNENKVSVLP
+91 FMNDNKVSVIP
-102 IIDNNDKFKGII
+102 VIDNNDKFKGIV

-120 KNFLSDEYNKIDSS
+120 RNFLSDEYNKVDCS
-134 FDNLLKTIKGEELL
+134 FDNLLHTIEGQEVL

-202 TGNNDIKEEHLKLAK
+202 TGNNNIKEEHLKLAK

-222 IIKTSYDSFKTIKYI
+222 IIKTSFDSFKTIKYI

-251 IITFKENDYVTEF
+251 IITFKEDGYVTEF

-273 SNYPVLNENN
+273 SNYPVLDNDNH
-283 ECLGLLKLAN
+283 CLGLLKLAN
-293 IKDQRKKKVIL
+293 VKDQKKKQVIL

-315 GLDEAEVIEVVDHH
+315 GLDEADVIEVVDHH

-338 PITFRTQPVGCTN
+338 PISFRTQPVGCTN

-356 LYKEYNVE
+356 LFKEYNVE

-388 TTDLDKEA
+388 TTNLDIEA
-396 LNELSKIAEVNWEKY
+396 LNDLSKIADIDYEKY

-465 NVEIPKHIA
+465 IE
-474 GLMVSGIVS
+474 
-483 DTLLLKSPTTT
+483 
-494 DLDKEA
+494 
-500 LEELSKIAEIDWKKY
+500 
-515 GLDMLKAGTSLKG
+515 
-528 KTKEEILYTDFKNFT
+528 
-543 VGSENMGIGQ
+543 
-553 IFTFNFDELK
+553 
-563 ADIKEYIDLLTNTA
+563 LLTNTA

>member
-23 LSYLKNQLGMDTE
+23 LSYLKNKLGMDTE

-41 EINNET
+41 ELNNES
-47 KYVLDYFKIEEP
+47 KYVLDYFKIKEP
-59 KLLENVKLQIKD
+59 KILDNVKLQIKD
-71 LTYHTGL
+71 LTYHTDI
-78 NFYESDSIYNAFR
+78 NFYESDSIYNAFK
-91 FMNENKVSVLP
+91 FMNENKISVLP
-102 IIDNNDKFKGII
+102 IIDKYDKFKGII

-120 KNFLSDEYNKIDSS
+120 KNFLSDNYNKVDCSY
-134 FDNLLKTIKGEELL
+134 DNLLKTIEGKEVL
-148 RFDDRI
+148 RFDERI

-237 GFADDISRITLTND
+237 GFADDLSRITLTND
-251 IITFKENDYVTEF
+251 IITFKEDGYVTEF

-273 SNYPVLNENN
+273 SNYPVLDNENH
-283 ECLGLLKLAN
+283 CLGLLKLAN
-293 IKDQRKKKVIL
+293 VKDQKKKKVIL

-315 GLDEAEVIEVVDHH
+315 GLNEADVIEVVDHH
-329 NIGSIDTLM
+329 NIGSIDTAI

-351 TILYK
+351 TILYS
-356 LYKEYNVE
+356 LFQEYNVE
-364 IPKHIAGLMV
+364 IPKNIAGLMV

-388 TTDLDKEA
+388 TTDLDIKA
-396 LNELSKIAEVNWEKY
+396 LDELSKIAKIDWKTY
-411 GLDMLKAGTSLK
+411 GLEMLKAGTSLK
-423 GKTKEEILYTDFKNF
+423 GKTKEEILYTDYKNY
-438 TVGSENMGIGQIF
+438 TVGQETIGIGQIS
-451 TFNFDELKADSKEY
+451 TFNFDELKKDSKEY
-465 NVEIPKHIA
+465 VN
-474 GLMVSGIVS
+474 
-483 DTLLLKSPTTT
+483 
-494 DLDKEA
+494 
-500 LEELSKIAEIDWKKY
+500 
-515 GLDMLKAGTSLKG
+515 
-528 KTKEEILYTDFKNFT
+528 
-543 VGSENMGIGQ
+543 
-553 IFTFNFDELK
+553 
-563 ADIKEYIDLLTNTA
+563 LLTNTA
-577 KNNDYTVIALFVTDV
+577 KNNDFVVVALFVTDII
-592 LKNGSYVFFNEQAKE
+592 KNGSYVFFNEQAKE

-628 SRKKQMAPNIM
+628 SRKKQMVPNIM
-639 EAIKQK
+639 NAIQQK

>member
-41 EINNET
+41 DINNET
-47 KYVLDYFKIEEP
+47 KYVLDYFKFEEP
-59 KLLENVKLQIKD
+59 KLLDNVKLQIKD

-78 NFYESDSIYNAFR
+78 NFYETDSIFNAFK
-91 FMNENKVSVLP
+91 FMNEKKVSVIP
-102 IIDNNDKFKGII
+102 VVDENNKFKGIV

-120 KNFLSDEYNKIDSS
+120 KNFLADEYNQIDCS
-134 FDNLLKTIKGEELL
+134 FDNLLKTIDGEEIL
-148 RFDDRI
+148 RFDERI
-154 KGSTI
+154 KGQTI
-159 VSAYQHQTFMD
+159 VSAYQHQTFID

-197 KLIII
+197 KLIIV
-202 TGNNDIKEEHLKLAK
+202 TGNNNIKPEHLELAK

-222 IIKTSYDSFKTIKYI
+222 IIKTGYDSFKTIKYI
-237 GFADDISRITLTND
+237 GFADDLAHITLTND
-251 IITFKENDYVTEF
+251 IITFKEDGYVTEF
-264 TDIASKTKY
+264 TDIASKTKF
-273 SNYPVLNENN
+273 SNYPVLDNEDH
-283 ECLGLLKLAN
+283 CLGLLKLAN

-315 GLDEAEVIEVVDHH
+315 GLDEADVIEVIDHH

-364 IPKHIAGLMV
+364 IPKNIAGLMI

-388 TTDLDKEA
+388 TTDLD
-396 LNELSKIAEVNWEKY
+396 IA
-411 GLDMLKAGTSLK
+411 T
-423 GKTKEEILYTDFKNF
+423 
-438 TVGSENMGIGQIF
+438 
-451 TFNFDELKADSKEY
+451 
-465 NVEIPKHIA
+465 
-474 GLMVSGIVS
+474 
-483 DTLLLKSPTTT
+483 
-494 DLDKEA
+494 
-500 LEELSKIAEIDWKKY
+500 LEELSNIADIDYKKY

-563 ADIKEYIDLLTNTA
+563 NDSQEYIDLLTNTA

-592 LKNGSYVFFNEQAKE
+592 IKNGSYVFFNEQAKE
-607 LMEYAYDIKDIEQG
+607 LMEYAYNIKDIEQG

-628 SRKKQMAPNIM
+628 SRKKQMVPNIM

>member
-23 LSYLKNQLGMDTE
+23 LSYLKNQLGMNTE
-36 PRVLG
+36 PRILG

-47 KYVLDYFKIEEP
+47 KYVLDHFKIEEP

-78 NFYESDSIYNAFR
+78 NFYESDSIYNAFK

-102 IIDNNDKFKGII
+102 IIDKNDKFKGII

-120 KNFLSDEYNKIDSS
+120 KNFLSDEYNKVDCS
-134 FDNLLKTIKGEELL
+134 FDNLLKTIEGEELL

-202 TGNNDIKEEHLKLAK
+202 TGNNNIKEEHLKLAK

-222 IIKTSYDSFKTIKYI
+222 IIKTSFDSFKTIKYI

-251 IITFKENDYVTEF
+251 IITFKEDGYVTEF

-273 SNYPVLNENN
+273 SNYPVLDNDNH
-283 ECLGLLKLAN
+283 CLGLLKLAN
-293 IKDQRKKKVIL
+293 VKDQKKKQVIL

-315 GLDEAEVIEVVDHH
+315 GLDEADVIEVVDHH

-338 PITFRTQPVGCTN
+338 PISFRTQPVGCTN

-356 LYKEYNVE
+356 LFKEYNVE

-388 TTDLDKEA
+388 TTNLDIEA
-396 LNELSKIAEVNWEKY
+396 LNDLSKIADIDYEKY

-465 NVEIPKHIA
+465 
-474 GLMVSGIVS
+474 
-483 DTLLLKSPTTT
+483 
-494 DLDKEA
+494 
-500 LEELSKIAEIDWKKY
+500 
-515 GLDMLKAGTSLKG
+515 
-528 KTKEEILYTDFKNFT
+528 
-543 VGSENMGIGQ
+543 
-553 IFTFNFDELK
+553 
-563 ADIKEYIDLLTNTA
+563 IDLLTNTA
-577 KNNDYTVIALFVTDV
+577 KNNDYAVIALFVTDV

>member
-1 MEKVFVFGHK
+1 MEKVYVFGHK

-47 KYVLDYFKIEEP
+47 KYVLKHFKIEEP

-78 NFYESDSIYNAFR
+78 NFYESDSIYNAFK

-120 KNFLSDEYNKIDSS
+120 KNFLSDEYNKVDCS
-134 FDNLLKTIKGEELL
+134 FDNLLHTIEGQEVL

-170 NVKLTNDTILIVG
+170 NVKLTNDTVLIVG
-183 DRSFIIEYAIKSKI
+183 DRSFIIEYAIKSKM

-202 TGNNDIKEEHLKLAK
+202 TGNNNIKEEHLKLAK
-217 ENKVN
+217 ENKVS
-222 IIKTSYDSFKTIKYI
+222 IIKTSFDSFKTIKYI
-237 GFADDISRITLTND
+237 GFADDITKITLTND
-251 IITFKENDYVTEF
+251 IITFKEDGYVTEF

-273 SNYPVLNENN
+273 SNYPVLDNDNH
-283 ECLGLLKLAN
+283 CLGLLKLAN
-293 IKDQRKKKVIL
+293 VKGQRKKQVIL

-315 GLDEAEVIEVVDHH
+315 GLDEADVIEVVDHH

-338 PITFRTQPVGCTN
+338 PISFRTQPVGCTN

-356 LYKEYNVE
+356 LFKEYNVE

-388 TTDLDKEA
+388 TTNLDIEA
-396 LNELSKIAEVNWEKY
+396 LNDLSKIADIDYEKY

-465 NVEIPKHIA
+465 
-474 GLMVSGIVS
+474 
-483 DTLLLKSPTTT
+483 
-494 DLDKEA
+494 
-500 LEELSKIAEIDWKKY
+500 
-515 GLDMLKAGTSLKG
+515 
-528 KTKEEILYTDFKNFT
+528 
-543 VGSENMGIGQ
+543 
-553 IFTFNFDELK
+553 
-563 ADIKEYIDLLTNTA
+563 IDLLTNTA
-577 KNNDYTVIALFVTDV
+577 KNNDYTVIALFITDV

-607 LMEYAYDIKDIEQG
+607 LMEYAYDIKNIEQG

>member
-23 LSYLKNQLGMDTE
+23 LSYLKNKLGMDTE

-41 EINNET
+41 ELNNES
-47 KYVLDYFKIEEP
+47 KYVLDYFKIKEP
-59 KLLENVKLQIKD
+59 KILDNVKLQIKD
-71 LTYHTGL
+71 LTYHTDI
-78 NFYESDSIYNAFR
+78 NFYESDSIYNAFK
-91 FMNENKVSVLP
+91 FMNENKISVLP
-102 IIDNNDKFKGII
+102 IIDKYDKFKGII

-120 KNFLSDEYNKIDSS
+120 KNFLSDNYNKVDCSY
-134 FDNLLKTIKGEELL
+134 DNLLKTIEGKEVL
-148 RFDDRI
+148 RFDERI

-237 GFADDISRITLTND
+237 GFADDLSRITLTND
-251 IITFKENDYVTEF
+251 IITFKEDGYVTEF

-273 SNYPVLNENN
+273 SNYPVLDNENH
-283 ECLGLLKLAN
+283 CLGLLKLAN
-293 IKDQRKKKVIL
+293 VKDQKKKKVIL

-315 GLDEAEVIEVVDHH
+315 GLNEADVIEVVDHH

-351 TILYK
+351 TILYS
-356 LYKEYNVE
+356 LFHEYNVE

-388 TTDLDKEA
+388 TTDLDIKA
-396 LNELSKIAEVNWEKY
+396 LDELSKIAKIDWKTY
-411 GLDMLKAGTSLK
+411 GLNMLKAGTSLK

-465 NVEIPKHIA
+465 
-474 GLMVSGIVS
+474 
-483 DTLLLKSPTTT
+483 
-494 DLDKEA
+494 
-500 LEELSKIAEIDWKKY
+500 
-515 GLDMLKAGTSLKG
+515 
-528 KTKEEILYTDFKNFT
+528 
-543 VGSENMGIGQ
+543 
-553 IFTFNFDELK
+553 
-563 ADIKEYIDLLTNTA
+563 IDLLTNTA
-577 KNNDYTVIALFVTDV
+577 KNNDYAVIALFITDV
-592 LKNGSYVFFNEQAKE
+592 IKNGSYVFFNEQAKE

-621 HFLPDVV
+621 YFLPDVV
-628 SRKKQMAPNIM
+628 SRKKQMVPNIM
-639 EAIKQK
+639 NAIQQK

>member
-1 MEKVFVFGHK
+1 MEKVYVFGHK

-47 KYVLDYFKIEEP
+47 KYVLDYFKMEEP

-71 LTYHTGL
+71 LKYHTDI
-78 NFYESDSIYNAFR
+78 NFYEYDSIYNAFK
-91 FMNENKVSVLP
+91 FMNENKISVIP
-102 IIDNNDKFKGII
+102 VTDKDNKFVGIV

-120 KNFLSDEYNKIDSS
+120 KNFLSDGYNKIDCSY
-134 FDNLLKTIKGEELL
+134 DNLLKTIEGEEIL
-148 RFDDRI
+148 RFDDEI
-154 KGSTI
+154 KGTTI
-159 VSAYQHQTFMD
+159 TSAYQHQTFID
-170 NVKLTNDTILIVG
+170 NVKLTNDNILIIG
-183 DRSFIIEYAIKSKI
+183 NRSFIIEYAIKSKI

-202 TGNNDIKEEHLKLAK
+202 TGNNEISEEHLKLAK

-222 IIKTSYDSFKTIKYI
+222 IIKTPFDSFKTIKYI
-237 GFADDISRITLTND
+237 GFAENLGNIALKED

-273 SNYPVLNENN
+273 SNYPVVDDENH
-283 ECLGLLKLAN
+283 CLGLLKLAN
-293 IKDQRKKKVIL
+293 VKDQRKKKVIL

-315 GLDEAEVIEVVDHH
+315 GLDEADVIEVVDHH

-351 TILYK
+351 TILYS
-356 LYKEYNVE
+356 LFHEYNVE
-364 IPKHIAGLMV
+364 IPKNIAGLMV

-388 TTDLDKEA
+388 TTDLDIKA
-396 LNELSKIAEVNWEKY
+396 LDELSKIAEIDWKTY

-451 TFNFDELKADSKEY
+451 TFNFDELKADSK
-465 NVEIPKHIA
+465 
-474 GLMVSGIVS
+474 
-483 DTLLLKSPTTT
+483 D
-494 DLDKEA
+494 
-500 LEELSKIAEIDWKKY
+500 
-515 GLDMLKAGTSLKG
+515 
-528 KTKEEILYTDFKNFT
+528 
-543 VGSENMGIGQ
+543 
-553 IFTFNFDELK
+553 
-563 ADIKEYIDLLTNTA
+563 YIDLLTNTA

-592 LKNGSYVFFNEQAKE
+592 IKNGSYVFFNEQAKE
-607 LMEYAYDIKDIEQG
+607 LMEYAYNIKDIEQG